1 MNIKFSVFLLD
12 LIKIESQIPFTT
24 EKAIRD
30 FSIDLSQSFAIG
42 DKPRD
47 CAICEVKECQVKTDF
62 LDAAREITGK

>member
-1 MNIKFSVFLLD
+1 MKLQSGEFEYKILRFFLLD

-47 CAICEVKECQVKTDF
+47 CPICEVTECQGKTEF
-62 LDAAREITGK
+62 S